1 MSKITFFILL
11 SLLSLRLYS
20 ADISSRVHKYNWD
33 GLEVIWVEDER
44 FPTYDVSIYFADGA
58 LSDVNKGESEAALSL
73 LTLGTTRYSQKD
85 LVDHLEFFGVSSG
98 PYVTHEYSLY
108 NVSGLVKDS
117 IPTFKRIC
125 HMFADASYPTKELAR
140 EIKRAR
146 DATANLVADK
156 SSLASMAFR
165 ELSLAG
171 SPFAYPVTAKLK
183 DLSKLNNP
191 ILLKKKLEYFN
202 SEVFKRV
209 YITGPKEILN
219 IKEILNQECGWTGK
233 TATFKRDVK
242 YEDKNNQTGPD
253 IILVTVPG
261 SNQAQVRIG
270 KIMTEAEIQPLEAIE
285 LLSTYLGGGFTSLL
299 MRELR
304 TSRGLVYGA
313 GAFAAG
319 QRRYGRGVIQTSTKT
334 ESVKELLTVVKDLL
348 VELKNGGVRENI
360 FEVSKGR
367 LEGSYPFRFEKSS
380 SFLQHLIYLDH
391 INVDYSRFMN
401 FQDRLKDVSSAE
413 MAKWGGEI
421 FDWDKLTVVVLGDKS
436 LVKELSTFG
445 KVKVMNYKE
454 FL

>member
-1 MSKITFFILL
+1 MSKFTYFILL
-11 SLLSLRLYS
+11 SLISTKIFG
-20 ADISSRVHKYNWD
+20 ADISSRVHKYNWN

-125 HMFADASYPTKELAR
+125 HMFADASYPNKELAR

-156 SSLASMAFR
+156 STLASMAFR

-171 SPFAYPVTAKLK
+171 SPFAHPVTAKLK

-191 ILLKKKLEYFN
+191 SLLKKKLGYFN
-202 SEVFKRV
+202 TEVFKRV

-219 IKEILNQECGWTGK
+219 IKEILNRECGWSGK

-242 YEDKNNQTGPD
+242 FESENSQSAPN

-319 QRRYGRGVIQTSTKT
+319 QRLS
-334 ESVKELLTVVKDLL
+334 
-348 VELKNGGVRENI
+348 
-360 FEVSKGR
+360 
-367 LEGSYPFRFEKSS
+367 
-380 SFLQHLIYLDH
+380 LIH
-391 INVDYSRFMN
+391 I
-401 FQDRLKDVSSAE
+401 
-413 MAKWGGEI
+413 
-421 FDWDKLTVVVLGDKS
+421 
-436 LVKELSTFG
+436 
-445 KVKVMNYKE
+445 
-454 FL
+454 

>member
-1 MSKITFFILL
+1 MFKFLLLAFIGLMSFQLL
-11 SLLSLRLYS
+11 S

-58 LSDVNKGESEAALSL
+58 LSDVNKGESEAALGL

-125 HMFADASYPTKELAR
+125 HMFAEASYPKKELSR

-156 SSLASMAFR
+156 STLASMAFR

-183 DLSKLNNP
+183 DLAKLNNP
-191 ILLKKKLEYFN
+191 NLLKQKLSYFN
-202 SEVFKRV
+202 NQVFKRV
-209 YITGPKEILN
+209 YITGPKEILH

-233 TATFKRDVK
+233 SATFKRDVNFE
-242 YEDKNNQTGPD
+242 YTNNQTAPK

-270 KIMTEAEIQPLEAIE
+270 KIMTEEEIQPLETIE

-319 QRRYGRGVIQTSTKT
+319 QRRYGRAVIQTSTKT
-334 ESVKELLTVVKDLL
+334 ESVKDLLKVVKDLL
-348 VELKNGGVRENI
+348 VDLENGKVRDDI

-391 INVDYSRFMN
+391 INVGYNRFMN
-401 FQDRLKDVSSAE
+401 FQDLLKDVSSSE
-413 MAKWGGEI
+413 MAKWGGKI

-436 LVKELSTFG
+436 LQKELSSFG
-445 KVKVMNYKE
+445 PVKVMNYKD